1 MITPR
6 SCVVAQAKTAR
17 ARIYAQPPEGAR
29 RPHRLLVTYKPSALA
44 PQLPLLYLRPSHKS
58 GGPVAPQRLSDYQSY
73 LRRKIRGDPMKVEY
87 GVPSRRSLRAL
98 DLLAFFLADVRDGV
112 GPFLAVYLQA
122 THHWDPASI
131 GMALSAAGLTGVI
144 AHAPAGAL
152 VDRLRQKREL
162 VALAALL
169 MAVGCL
175 AILWFPSVPG
185 VMAAQAL
192 VGIVGAVFLP
202 ALAGISLGLVGYKW
216 FDRRIGRNQSFYHA
230 GNVVSALSAGLL
242 GYLLSQSW
250 IFYVVAALSVA
261 SALTAFAIRGDEIDY
276 ELARGGAQVGNGNEH
291 DEAARSRRHEEPHVS
306 SLSEALADRRI
317 LIFAASAVLFQLA
330 NAAMLPLVGQRIS
343 VDKPQSSS
351 LFMAAGIIVAQLV
364 MIPVAAL
371 AGRLTEVRGRKS
383 IFLIGFISL
392 PIRGV
397 LFTLSDQPAFV
408 ISVQILDGVG
418 VGVFGVLSVLV
429 VADLTRG
436 TGRFN
441 FTQGAIST
449 ATGVSWSSS
458 MLLAGFIVKY
468 AGYQAAF
475 LSLAAVAAVAL
486 LIFWT
491 LMPETKE
498 FATEGLEASDR
509 TEGAGSPNGEQARS
523 RLRSAG
529 NLPDQWQRS

>member
-1 MITPR
+1 MQIER
-6 SCVVAQAKTAR
+6 
-17 ARIYAQPPEGAR
+17 
-29 RPHRLLVTYKPSALA
+29 
-44 PQLPLLYLRPSHKS
+44 
-58 GGPVAPQRLSDYQSY
+58 
-73 LRRKIRGDPMKVEY
+73 

-112 GPFLAVYLQA
+112 GSFLAVYLQA

-131 GMALSAAGLTGVI
+131 GMALSAAGFTSVF

-169 MAVGCL
+169 MAVACL
-175 AILWFPSVPG
+175 AILWFPSVTG
-185 VMAAQAL
+185 VVAAQAL

-202 ALAGISLGLVGYKW
+202 ALAGISLGLVGYRW
-216 FDRRIGRNQSFYHA
+216 LDRRIGRNQSFYHA
-230 GNVVSALSAGLL
+230 GNVVSALLAGLF
-242 GYLLSQSW
+242 GYYLSQSW

-291 DEAARSRRHEEPHVS
+291 DEAARSRPHAGPRFS
-306 SLSEALADRRI
+306 SLSEALADRRL

-330 NAAMLPLVGQRIS
+330 NAAMWPLVGQRIS

-351 LFMAAGIIVAQLV
+351 LLMAGGIIVAQLV
-364 MIPVAAL
+364 MVPVAAL
-371 AGRLTEVRGRKS
+371 AGRLTEAHGRKL

-441 FTQGAIST
+441 FTQGAILT
-449 ATGVSWSSS
+449 ATGVSWSLS

-491 LMPETKE
+491 LMPETKPA
-498 FATEGLEASDR
+498 ATSG
-509 TEGAGSPNGEQARS
+509 GEQTPSLLHGA
-523 RLRSAG
+523 SA
-529 NLPDQWQRS
+529 